1 MNQIIQRLSEV
12 ETAASSIIEEAGA
25 KKKQMAKDQDAR
37 IAAFEKQVHEETQ
50 KKISAQQ
57 AELEKKIAEELE
69 AQKEELEK
77 QLAHMDRIYE
87 GKPFGDRQTVA
98 GKDCGA
104 ITFMVSLVLCQKNL
118 TKRGDYY
125 FWYLILQRY
134 QCKSPCHGRKALKE
148 GAVRTAGILC
158 ECR

>member
-57 AELEKKIAEELE
+57 AELEK
-69 AQKEELEK
+69 
-77 QLAHMDRIYE
+77 R
-87 GKPFGDRQTVA
+87 
-98 GKDCGA
+98 
-104 ITFMVSLVLCQKNL
+104 SLKNL
-118 TKRGDYY
+118 RLRRRSLKNSL
-125 FWYLILQRY
+125 LIWTVFM
-134 QCKSPCHGRKALKE
+134 RKAIRRSPDSCWQRLW
-148 GAVRTAGILC
+148 RNNFYGIISVVPKKSY
-158 ECR
+158 EKG

>member
-37 IAAFEKQVHEETQ
+37 IAAFEKQVQ
-50 KKISAQQ
+50 ISAQQ
-57 AELEKKIAEELE
+57 AELEKQIAEELE

-87 GKPFGDRQTVA
+87 ESHSAIARQLLAKIVA
-98 GKDCGA
+98 
-104 ITFMVSLVLCQKNL
+104 Q
-118 TKRGDYY
+118 
-125 FWYLILQRY
+125 
-134 QCKSPCHGRKALKE
+134 
-148 GAVRTAGILC
+148 
-158 ECR
+158 

>member
-87 GKPFGDRQTVA
+87 ESHPAIARQLLAKIVA
-98 GKDCGA
+98 
-104 ITFMVSLVLCQKNL
+104 Q
-118 TKRGDYY
+118 
-125 FWYLILQRY
+125 
-134 QCKSPCHGRKALKE
+134 
-148 GAVRTAGILC
+148 
-158 ECR
+158 

>member
-69 AQKEELEK
+69 AQEELEK

-87 GKPFGDRQTVA
+87 ESHSAIARQLLAKIVA
-98 GKDCGA
+98 
-104 ITFMVSLVLCQKNL
+104 Q
-118 TKRGDYY
+118 
-125 FWYLILQRY
+125 
-134 QCKSPCHGRKALKE
+134 
-148 GAVRTAGILC
+148 
-158 ECR
+158 

>member
-50 KKISAQQ
+50 KKISAKQ
-57 AELEKKIAEELE
+57 AELEKQIAEELE
-69 AQKEELEK
+69 AQK
-77 QLAHMDRIYE
+77 
-87 GKPFGDRQTVA
+87 TVA

>member
-57 AELEKKIAEELE
+57 S
-69 AQKEELEK
+69 ELEK

-87 GKPFGDRQTVA
+87 ESHSAIARQLLAKIVA
-98 GKDCGA
+98 
-104 ITFMVSLVLCQKNL
+104 Q
-118 TKRGDYY
+118 
-125 FWYLILQRY
+125 
-134 QCKSPCHGRKALKE
+134 
-148 GAVRTAGILC
+148 
-158 ECR
+158 

>member
-77 QLAHMDRIYE
+77 KLAHM
-87 GKPFGDRQTVA
+87 
-98 GKDCGA
+98 
-104 ITFMVSLVLCQKNL
+104 
-118 TKRGDYY
+118 
-125 FWYLILQRY
+125 
-134 QCKSPCHGRKALKE
+134 RKAIRRSPDSCWQRLW
-148 GAVRTAGILC
+148 RNNFYGIISVVPKKSY
-158 ECR
+158 EKG

>member
-69 AQKEELEK
+69 LRRRSLKNSL
-77 QLAHMDRIYE
+77 LIW
-87 GKPFGDRQTVA
+87 TV
-98 GKDCGA
+98 
-104 ITFMVSLVLCQKNL
+104 FM
-118 TKRGDYY
+118 
-125 FWYLILQRY
+125 
-134 QCKSPCHGRKALKE
+134 RKAIRRSPDSCWQRLW
-148 GAVRTAGILC
+148 RNNFYGIISVVPKKSY
-158 ECR
+158 EKG

>member
-57 AELEKKIAEELE
+57 AELEK
-69 AQKEELEK
+69 
-77 QLAHMDRIYE
+77 
-87 GKPFGDRQTVA
+87 
-98 GKDCGA
+98 
-104 ITFMVSLVLCQKNL
+104 NL
-118 TKRGDYY
+118 KKTDAK
-125 FWYLILQRY
+125 
-134 QCKSPCHGRKALKE
+134 LKE
-148 GAVRTAGILC
+148 GSEGGA
-158 ECR
+158 

>member
-57 AELEKKIAEELE
+57 AELEKK
-69 AQKEELEK
+69 
-77 QLAHMDRIYE
+77 LAHMDRIYE
-87 GKPFGDRQTVA
+87 ESHSAIARQLLAKIVA
-98 GKDCGA
+98 
-104 ITFMVSLVLCQKNL
+104 Q
-118 TKRGDYY
+118 
-125 FWYLILQRY
+125 
-134 QCKSPCHGRKALKE
+134 
-148 GAVRTAGILC
+148 
-158 ECR
+158 

>member
-1 MNQIIQRLSEV
+1 
-12 ETAASSIIEEAGA
+12 
-25 KKKQMAKDQDAR
+25 MAKDQDAR

-87 GKPFGDRQTVA
+87 ESHSAIARQLLAKIVNHKLLIPNFPEGRATADSLNVA
-98 GKDCGA
+98 IATA
-104 ITFMVSLVLCQKNL
+104 ITFS
-118 TKRGDYY
+118 
-125 FWYLILQRY
+125 
-134 QCKSPCHGRKALKE
+134 
-148 GAVRTAGILC
+148 
-158 ECR
+158 

>member
-57 AELEKKIAEELE
+57 AELEKNLKKTDAKLKIAEELE

-87 GKPFGDRQTVA
+87 ESHSAIARQLLAKIVA
-98 GKDCGA
+98 
-104 ITFMVSLVLCQKNL
+104 Q
-118 TKRGDYY
+118 
-125 FWYLILQRY
+125 
-134 QCKSPCHGRKALKE
+134 
-148 GAVRTAGILC
+148 
-158 ECR
+158 

>member
-50 KKISAQQ
+50 K
-57 AELEKKIAEELE
+57 IAEELE

-87 GKPFGDRQTVA
+87 ESHSAIARQLLAKIVA
-98 GKDCGA
+98 
-104 ITFMVSLVLCQKNL
+104 Q
-118 TKRGDYY
+118 
-125 FWYLILQRY
+125 
-134 QCKSPCHGRKALKE
+134 
-148 GAVRTAGILC
+148 
-158 ECR
+158 

>member
-69 AQKEELEK
+69 AQKEEL
-77 QLAHMDRIYE
+77 AHMDRIYE
-87 GKPFGDRQTVA
+87 ESHSAIARQLLAKIVA
-98 GKDCGA
+98 
-104 ITFMVSLVLCQKNL
+104 Q
-118 TKRGDYY
+118 
-125 FWYLILQRY
+125 
-134 QCKSPCHGRKALKE
+134 
-148 GAVRTAGILC
+148 
-158 ECR
+158 

>member
-57 AELEKKIAEELE
+57 AELEKQIAEELE

-77 QLAHMDRIYE
+77 QLAHMDRI
-87 GKPFGDRQTVA
+87 
-98 GKDCGA
+98 
-104 ITFMVSLVLCQKNL
+104 M
-118 TKRGDYY
+118 
-125 FWYLILQRY
+125 
-134 QCKSPCHGRKALKE
+134 RKAIRRSPDSCWQRLW
-148 GAVRTAGILC
+148 RNNFYGIISVVPKKSY
-158 ECR
+158 EKG

>member
-57 AELEKKIAEELE
+57 AELEK
-69 AQKEELEK
+69 

-87 GKPFGDRQTVA
+87 ESHSAIARQLLAKIVA
-98 GKDCGA
+98 
-104 ITFMVSLVLCQKNL
+104 
-118 TKRGDYY
+118 R
-125 FWYLILQRY
+125 
-134 QCKSPCHGRKALKE
+134 
-148 GAVRTAGILC
+148 
-158 ECR
+158 

>member
-57 AELEKKIAEELE
+57 AQLEKQIAEELE

-87 GKPFGDRQTVA
+87 ESHSAIARQLLAKIVV
-98 GKDCGA
+98 
-104 ITFMVSLVLCQKNL
+104 ISIVPKNL

-134 QCKSPCHGRKALKE
+134 QCESPCHGRKALKE
-148 GAVRTAGILC
+148 RALRTAGIMC